1 MPRVQILGVPIDAL
15 RHDEALDR
23 IASFLREDGLSHV
36 MTPNPEMLV
45 HASHH
50 DSFRGLLNRTS
61 LNLPDGAG
69 LLWANRSLPERVT
82 GTDMM
87 IAVCNKNLG
96 SVFLLGAA
104 PGIAETAADVLQ
116 KQNPSLKIVGTYSGS
131 PRAEEEDAIVHRINA
146 SGATILFV
154 AFGSPLQDEWID
166 RTKEKFLTVKVAMG
180 VGGAFDFIAG
190 KRKRAPMFLRKIGL
204 EWIWRLI
211 QEPSRFKRIFTAVI
225 VFPIRVLTHRS
236 T

>member
-45 HASHH
+45 YAHHH

-96 SVFLLGAA
+96 SIFLLGAA
-104 PGIAETAADVLQ
+104 PGIAERAVEVLQ
-116 KQNPSLKIVGTYSGS
+116 KNSPQLKIAGTY
-131 PRAEEEDAIVHRINA
+131 
-146 SGATILFV
+146 
-154 AFGSPLQDEWID
+154 
-166 RTKEKFLTVKVAMG
+166 
-180 VGGAFDFIAG
+180 
-190 KRKRAPMFLRKIGL
+190 
-204 EWIWRLI
+204 
-211 QEPSRFKRIFTAVI
+211 
-225 VFPIRVLTHRS
+225 
-236 T
+236 